1 MAGKSSMNFLVIIL
15 VILIID
21 VVGGYFIGKKLLV
34 PMAYESK
41 ESVMETSSS
50 GSEGSESSSEEPGFP
65 LQLEPI
71 NLNPKDSSGEVFSC
85 TLTLSASEETVIEE
99 LKSRDPQIIDLI
111 LNYLSS
117 KTIPELSDVEKREE
131 YRKEIIQ
138 KINSILLEGN
148 VTNLYIT
155 QWIIQ

>member
-1 MAGKSSMNFLVIIL
+1 MAGKSSMNFFVIIL

-34 PMAYESK
+34 PMAYESRQ
-41 ESVMETSSS
+41 SVMETSSS
-50 GSEGSESSSEEPGFP
+50 DSEEGKSSAEEPGSP
-65 LQLEPI
+65 HQLEPI
-71 NLNPKDSSGEVFSC
+71 NLNPKDSAGEVFSC
-85 TLTLSASEETVIEE
+85 TLTLSVADEVVIEE

-111 LNYLSS
+111 LNYLSA

-138 KINSILLEGN
+138 KLNSILLEGN

>member
-1 MAGKSSMNFLVIIL
+1 M
-15 VILIID
+15 
-21 VVGGYFIGKKLLV
+21 
-34 PMAYESK
+34 
-41 ESVMETSSS
+41 
-50 GSEGSESSSEEPGFP
+50 
-65 LQLEPI
+65 LEPI

-85 TLTLSASEETVIEE
+85 TLTLSSAEETVIEE

-111 LNYLSS
+111 LNYLSA

-138 KINSILLEGN
+138 KLNSILLEGN

>member
-1 MAGKSSMNFLVIIL
+1 MAGKSGMNFFVIIL

-21 VVGGYFIGKKLLV
+21 VVGGYFIGKKLLI
-34 PMAYESK
+34 PMAYETQ

-50 GSEGSESSSEEPGFP
+50 DSEEGESGAEEPGLP

-85 TLTLSASEETVIEE
+85 TLTLSAVEAIVIEE
-99 LKSRDPQIIDLI
+99 LKSRDSQIIDLI
-111 LNYLSS
+111 LNYLSA
-117 KTIPELSDVEKREE
+117 KTIPELSDVEKREK

-138 KINSILLEGN
+138 KINSILTKGN